1 MTKHLF
7 RWFLIWVCTELLLVV
22 VITLLFA
29 LGLILIEFLLYPLA
43 LGIGG
48 LLAALLASWLAN
60 RLIDDGR
67 YSAPLAITAVTLLLA
82 LIWSMALILID
93 VGRIINLPPIFYS
106 VSAAT
111 VLAISATVTS
121 NRLRRVQ
128 EPRPAETRRLLRW
141 LLLSLL
147 AIPLVI
153 YLASLVGWAGA

>member
-7 RWFLIWVCTELLLVV
+7 RWLLIWFCTEVVLVV

-29 LGLILIEFLLYPLA
+29 FGLILIELLVYPLA

-60 RLIDDGR
+60 RLVDDGR
-67 YSAPLAITAVTLLLA
+67 YTAPLAVTAVSLLVA
-82 LIWSMALILID
+82 LIWAIALLLID
-93 VGRIINLPPIFYS
+93 VGYIINLPPIFYS
-106 VSAAT
+106 ISAAT
-111 VLAISATVTS
+111 ILAVTATVTS

-128 EPRPAETRRLLRW
+128 PPRPQETRRLLRW
-141 LLLSLL
+141 LLLSFL
-147 AIPLVI
+147 AIPAII